1 MKSKIAGYFRSVL
14 VYAIA
19 CKLEFVLEKL
29 LTRAFYYGTI
39 PAITATFGGI
49 YACVIISLIL
59 LSVSLVFIKLYDHY
73 DWESAKLFSV
83 KHYVADA
90 EGFANKVLRK
100 KDVSCATNKMVNSI
114 TFLILAWQVFPA
126 VCVIFSR
133 KNKRYLSLIDTL
145 KLISVS
151 IGSSAYFIGCGI
163 VVQKLSFFNQVLF
176 YTGLTIF
183 TFWNMN
189 YSYKCAIREKQ

>member
-1 MKSKIAGYFRSVL
+1 LKSKIVGYFKFVL

-49 YACVIISLIL
+49 YACIIISLIL

-83 KHYVADA
+83 KHYVTDA
-90 EGFANKVLRK
+90 KGFANKVLRK
-100 KDVSCATNKMVNSI
+100 KDVSCATSKMVNSI

-133 KNKRYLSLIDTL
+133 KNKRSLTTIDTL
-145 KLISVS
+145 KLIFVSVA
-151 IGSSAYFIGCGI
+151 SSAYFIGCGM
-163 VVQKLSFFNQVLF
+163 VVNELSPVKRVLF
-176 YTGLTIF
+176 YTGLTIY
-183 TFWNMN
+183 TFWNMI
-189 YSYKCAIREKQ
+189 YSYRCAIRDKQ